1 MVRMG
6 TRSLIS
12 DSPPS
17 REISSHQRTF
27 IRTEIENANGVL
39 LLAMRNLAAT
49 MSAAVARL
57 DRLEGAHFD
66 ARNPADP
73 GTVGSL
79 AIQTPESLSSG
90 RAAENSSLASQF
102 LQWVDGESS
111 KSIPPPSHPSPQTVV
126 DFIDVPPCDTSVQK
140 LFTSNALESDC
151 GVLEL
156 ENTNNSSSGGLVE
169 QAPAHDENA
178 VKIQT
183 FLRLSAVRL
192 RLRNDC
198 GLENLRV
205 LESQVLRSVSQWYS
219 PVAFG
224 SPATARH
231 LAAARVIAG
240 FVDRAVIKWLLVRR
254 RSAQPIAARL
264 VQKWFRGIRL
274 TRLALNLFAP
284 FFSSTS
290 LWSNMMPSWCFYHVH
305 IAWIQT
311 GKNEWSQW
319 VLSFKAKGIHT
330 QEYHGILHPDA
341 PPLSTTVRNM
351 VMSKFGGCRKWPFH
365 GKPSA
370 RTNLPYVNF
379 SQCESLHTLVNPLW
393 AASFWRTQNA
403 SYKNGVQLAHQNS
416 HKSTIPTCLL
426 RWSYG
431 LEPEVSPPAKIDWR
445 RGASRRRR
453 RSNRAS
459 PVECLLSVNDTNEDD
474 SGAEANNTDDY
485 DARNDDSDVEDDINS
500 ATDDGSDSGHTFNQG
515 DGHDDRCDDHSDV
528 AHHDHH
534 HHDKNIDDS
543 EKYDGSAGDGHDD
556 QYDPN
561 DASYIDDQHDDNQY
575 DDYDDRNDY

>member
-66 ARNPADP
+66 AHNPADP

-140 LFTSNALESDC
+140 LFTSNALGSDC

-274 TRLALNLFAP
+274 NRLALNLFAP

-290 LWSNMMPSWCFYHVH
+290 SWSDMMPSWCFYHVH

-319 VLSFKAKGIHT
+319 VLSFKAKGIHIQNGT
-330 QEYHGILHPDA
+330 FRPDA
-341 PPLSTTVRNM
+341 TQMSTTVRNM

-365 GKPSA
+365 GKPNV
-370 RTNLPYVNF
+370 RTNLPYVSF

-393 AASFWRTQNA
+393 AASFWRTQIA

-431 LEPEVSPPAKIDWR
+431 LEPEVDRPMTFKVMGRSRCRSPAP
-445 RGASRRRR
+445 
-453 RSNRAS
+453 
-459 PVECLLSVNDTNEDD
+459 P
-474 SGAEANNTDDY
+474 
-485 DARNDDSDVEDDINS
+485 
-500 ATDDGSDSGHTFNQG
+500 
-515 DGHDDRCDDHSDV
+515 
-528 AHHDHH
+528 
-534 HHDKNIDDS
+534 
-543 EKYDGSAGDGHDD
+543 
-556 QYDPN
+556 P
-561 DASYIDDQHDDNQY
+561 
-575 DDYDDRNDY
+575 

>member
-126 DFIDVPPCDTSVQK
+126 DFIDAPPCDTSVQK

-169 QAPAHDENA
+169 QAPAHDENV

-274 TRLALNLFAP
+274 NRLALNLFAP

-290 LWSNMMPSWCFYHVH
+290 SWSDMMPSWCFYHVH

-319 VLSFKAKGIHT
+319 VLGFKAKGIHT

-370 RTNLPYVNF
+370 RTNLPYINF

-416 HKSTIPTCLL
+416 HKATISTGLL

-534 HHDKNIDDS
+534 HHDK
-543 EKYDGSAGDGHDD
+543 KH
-556 QYDPN
+556 
-561 DASYIDDQHDDNQY
+561 
-575 DDYDDRNDY
+575 

>member
-169 QAPAHDENA
+169 QAPAHDENV

-290 LWSNMMPSWCFYHVH
+290 VWSNMMPSWCFYHAH

-311 GKNEWSQW
+311 SKNEWSQW

-330 QEYHGILHPDA
+330 QEYHGILHP
-341 PPLSTTVRNM
+341 
-351 VMSKFGGCRKWPFH
+351 GW
-365 GKPSA
+365 
-370 RTNLPYVNF
+370 
-379 SQCESLHTLVNPLW
+379 
-393 AASFWRTQNA
+393 
-403 SYKNGVQLAHQNS
+403 
-416 HKSTIPTCLL
+416 
-426 RWSYG
+426 
-431 LEPEVSPPAKIDWR
+431 
-445 RGASRRRR
+445 RGAMAVG
-453 RSNRAS
+453 RSLDLQ
-459 PVECLLSVNDTNEDD
+459 P
-474 SGAEANNTDDY
+474 
-485 DARNDDSDVEDDINS
+485 
-500 ATDDGSDSGHTFNQG
+500 
-515 DGHDDRCDDHSDV
+515 
-528 AHHDHH
+528 
-534 HHDKNIDDS
+534 
-543 EKYDGSAGDGHDD
+543 
-556 QYDPN
+556 
-561 DASYIDDQHDDNQY
+561 
-575 DDYDDRNDY
+575 

>member
-1 MVRMG
+1 
-6 TRSLIS
+6 
-12 DSPPS
+12 
-17 REISSHQRTF
+17 
-27 IRTEIENANGVL
+27 
-39 LLAMRNLAAT
+39 
-49 MSAAVARL
+49 
-57 DRLEGAHFD
+57 
-66 ARNPADP
+66 
-73 GTVGSL
+73 
-79 AIQTPESLSSG
+79 
-90 RAAENSSLASQF
+90 
-102 LQWVDGESS
+102 
-111 KSIPPPSHPSPQTVV
+111 
-126 DFIDVPPCDTSVQK
+126 
-140 LFTSNALESDC
+140 
-151 GVLEL
+151 
-156 ENTNNSSSGGLVE
+156 
-169 QAPAHDENA
+169 
-178 VKIQT
+178 
-183 FLRLSAVRL
+183 
-192 RLRNDC
+192 
-198 GLENLRV
+198 
-205 LESQVLRSVSQWYS
+205 
-219 PVAFG
+219 
-224 SPATARH
+224 
-231 LAAARVIAG
+231 
-240 FVDRAVIKWLLVRR
+240 
-254 RSAQPIAARL
+254 
-264 VQKWFRGIRL
+264 
-274 TRLALNLFAP
+274 
-284 FFSSTS
+284 
-290 LWSNMMPSWCFYHVH
+290 VH

-319 VLSFKAKGIHT
+319 VLSFKAKGIHIQNGT
-330 QEYHGILHPDA
+330 FRPDA
-341 PPLSTTVRNM
+341 TQMSTTVRNM

-365 GKPSA
+365 EKPNV
-370 RTNLPYVNF
+370 RTNLPYVSF

-500 ATDDGSDSGHTFNQG
+500 ATNDGSDSGHTFNQG

-575 DDYDDRNDY
+575 DNYDDRNDY